1 VYVAKTR
8 SRAKKR
14 ASAARPSAGK
24 PRKKTAGKKKARRR
38 TPKAAP
44 AGLDL
49 KKLRKDLELAVGVL
63 SSKASKFKDP
73 PRQILAA
80 QNLMGRWAS
89 EIDEICSA
97 EEQETCGPTM
107 FIPLPPP

>member
-1 VYVAKTR
+1 VAKTR
-8 SRAKKR
+8 SGAKKR
-14 ASAARPSAGK
+14 ASAARPRAGK
-24 PRKKTAGKKKARRR
+24 SRKKTARKKSAGRP
-38 TPKAAP
+38 PKAP
-44 AGLDL
+44 QGLDL

-63 SSKASKFKDP
+63 SAKASRYKDP
-73 PRQILAA
+73 PRQILQA

>member
-1 VYVAKTR
+1 VAKTR

-14 ASAARPSAGK
+14 AAAARPAAGK
-24 PRKKTAGKKKARRR
+24 ARKKTAKKKAGSR
-38 TPKAAP
+38 TPKAAQ
-44 AGLDL
+44 GLDL
-49 KKLRKDLELAVGVL
+49 KKLRTDLELAVGVL
-63 SSKASKFKDP
+63 SNKASRFKDP
-73 PRQILAA
+73 PPQLLQA

-89 EIDEICSA
+89 EIDDICSA